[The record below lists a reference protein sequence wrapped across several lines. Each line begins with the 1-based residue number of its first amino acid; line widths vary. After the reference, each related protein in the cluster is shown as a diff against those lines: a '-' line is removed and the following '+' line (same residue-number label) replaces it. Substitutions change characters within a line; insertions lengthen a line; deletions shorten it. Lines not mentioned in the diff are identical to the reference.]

1 MSPKTM
7 PPISPAKA
15 SHKKLVIAHDSDA
28 NQPDESIF
36 EIGDLLV
43 AYLEQLGIDF
53 VFGIPGGAIEPL
65 FNALARSE
73 RNNGPRIVVPR
84 HENGGV
90 FMADG
95 YARNSGKLGV
105 CCTTT
110 GPGATNAVTGIATAY
125 ENHIPILL
133 ITAQTSLNSFGRKA
147 FQESADTG
155 INTVG
160 IYEHCTRYNTM
171 VSHIDQFEHKLI
183 TAVMTAMSAPRG
195 PVHLSIPLDI
205 LRSKALTSK
214 PSYDLP
220 SLINPPNACD
230 NKAVSELTEELNRA
244 NNTVFVLG
252 ADCAES
258 IRVITTV
265 AVAMDAKIVTTPD
278 GKGLISPYHPLYR
291 GVIGFA
297 GHESATRLLESESV
311 DLIVAVG
318 TSLGEWASNGWD
330 KNTLMNNRLIHIE
343 SSEGNLTRSPMA
355 RLHVRGRILTVF
367 EQIES
372 TLREPQHLAARRQSD
387 AKLFADG
394 LPFDLLEPEKCH
406 QATTPIKPQWLM
418 SQITDTFPAH
428 TKYIAEPGN
437 SFVWGIHYLH
447 PYDRRISERR
457 HRDSHSDGRREW
469 NGGLFQAA
477 IEFAPMG
484 WAIGS
489 AIGAKLA
496 CPRSPIVCITGDG
509 SWLMSGQEITTAL
522 QQRLPL
528 IYIILNDS
536 ALGMVKHGQKLT
548 GAETVGYDLPL
559 IDYAAMARATGANGF
574 VIETASDLENIKV
587 EELLSQQR
595 PTVLDVRIDAEE
607 VPPLGGRIKV
617 LTGE

>member
-1 MSPKTM
+1 MDRSKSPL
-7 PPISPAKA
+7 
-15 SHKKLVIAHDSDA
+15 KKLAIAHS
-28 NQPDESIF
+28 NEQMLPEKHEV

-43 AYLEQLGIDF
+43 AYLEQLDIEV

-73 RNNGPRIVVPR
+73 RNHGPRIVVPR
-84 HENGGV
+84 HENGGAY
-90 FMADG
+90 MADG

-125 ENHIPILL
+125 ENHTPLLL
-133 ITAQTSLNSFGRKA
+133 ITAQTPLNTFGRKA

-155 INTVG
+155 INTIG
-160 IYEHCTRYNTM
+160 IYEHCTRYNSM
-171 VSHIDQFEHKLI
+171 VSHIDQFEGKLI

-205 LRSKALTSK
+205 LRSIAPVSK
-214 PSYDLP
+214 PTYNLP
-220 SLINPPNACD
+220 SLIQTPNTCD
-230 NKAVSELTEELNRA
+230 NIAVAQLAEELMLAKNP
-244 NNTVFVLG
+244 VFVLG
-252 ADCAES
+252 GDCAES

-265 AVAMDAKIVTTPD
+265 AVAMDAIIVTTPD

-297 GHESATRLLESESV
+297 GHENASQLLESDDV
-311 DLIVAVG
+311 DLIVAAG
-318 TSLGEWASNGWD
+318 TTLGEWASNGWD
-330 KNTLMNNRLIHIE
+330 QNTLMNNRLIHIE

-355 RLHVRGRILTVF
+355 RLHVRGRILAIF

-372 TLREPQHLAARRQSD
+372 GLREPQHLASRRQSN
-387 AKLFADG
+387 AQLFKEG
-394 LPFDLLEPEKCH
+394 LPFDLLEPEKCE

-418 SQITDTFPAH
+418 HNITDLFPPN

-457 HRDSHSDGRREW
+457 HRDSNDNGRRERG
-469 NGGLFQAA
+469 GGLFQAA

-489 AIGAKLA
+489 AIGAALA
-496 CPRSPIVCITGDG
+496 SPQSPIACITGDG

-522 QQRLPL
+522 QQQLPVF
-528 IYIILNDS
+528 YIILNDS
-536 ALGMVKHGQKLT
+536 ALGMVKHGQNLT
-548 GAETVGYDLPL
+548 GGESIGYDLPV
-559 IDYAAMARATGANGF
+559 IDYAAMARATGANGYI
-574 VIETASDLENIKV
+574 IETADDLNNIKIQ
-587 EELLSQQR
+587 ELLEQRR

-617 LTGE
+617 LTN